1 MAMAAGA
8 AGAALELRAG
18 AELGRGRY
26 RVRRELN
33 RGGTAVVYEA
43 EDRGEPGA
51 GGARG
56 KRVALKVMNS
66 AGPGSRSQSLAA
78 VKREIGNAASLKHP
92 NFVQLLDVFA
102 EGPQRLVI
110 VWELVTG
117 PDLLDLLNAC
127 GGRMTEARAGKYLSQ
142 TAAAV
147 EFLHENNLCHRDLK
161 PENCMVESQTDQ
173 IKIIDFGLSKHLD
186 TAVTLG
192 VGTPDYMAPEL
203 LNAGPGRVA
212 PGRYDARQV
221 DVWALGVM
229 LYLLVA
235 GVYPFEDPKHPDNV
249 AHTLQNVRL
258 GRIAPLPG
266 VVSASCADLIARMLH
281 KNPRRRIT
289 LNGLK
294 RHPWMMTHGDEA
306 LIPTEPEEPTDSNKT
321 KRSRASSKGCATPR
335 RSEELTRKASS
346 LLKNS
351 ESSRG
356 AGEPACSG
364 GPTAP
369 PAGSSKGIVK
379 LFARLKV
386 DRS

>member
-1 MAMAAGA
+1 M
-8 AGAALELRAG
+8 AALELRAG

-26 RVRRELN
+26 RVRRGLN

-43 EDRGEPGA
+43 EDREEAGA
-51 GGARG
+51 GGGR
-56 KRVALKVMNS
+56 KLVALKVMNS
-66 AGPGSRSQSLAA
+66 AGPDARASSLAA

-102 EGPQRLVI
+102 EGPQRLII

-127 GGRMTEARAGKYLSQ
+127 GGRMTEVRAGKYLSQ

-161 PENCMVESQTDQ
+161 PENCMVESKTDQ

-186 TAVTLG
+186 TAVTMG

-203 LNAGPGRVA
+203 LNAGPGRVSA
-212 PGRYDARQV
+212 GRYDARQV

-289 LNGLK
+289 LQALK

-306 LIPTEPEEPTDSNKT
+306 LIPTEAEEPDSKT

-346 LLKNS
+346 LLRNS
-351 ESSRG
+351 ESSR
-356 AGEPACSG
+356 AGESLAKSG
-364 GPTAP
+364 GSAAP
-369 PAGSSKGIVK
+369 PAGSKGASSRGIVK
-379 LFARLKV
+379 LFSRLKV
-386 DRS
+386 DKS